1 MVHRTLAA
9 IPAYNEEVAIGSVVL
24 RCRAYVNEVLVI
36 DDGSQDRTTDVA
48 KLAKAT
54 VYQHHY
60 NAGKGAAI
68 HSALQYARL
77 KGFDAMVFLDG
88 DGQHDPAFIPD
99 LLEPIL
105 AGDADVVVGRREKH
119 TSKMPMYRRFG
130 MRLLDLLTAVGGLD
144 QIRDSQSGYRAL
156 SRAAIDALNL
166 QERDF
171 AVESEMLIE
180 AKERELRVVEVPISV
195 RYDVDGSTK
204 APIIHGIGAVDRIL
218 RIVASRHPL
227 LFIGIPATALLFV
240 GLWLGVDTLVVY
252 YTQDFYAEGKAL
264 ITVIFLMLGALA
276 LFSAIILNAMPKAIL
291 RAEAIRNHRRPPGEL
306 K

>member
-1 MVHRTLAA
+1 MVHRTLAV

-24 RCRAYVNEVLVI
+24 RCRAFVDEVLVI

-77 KGFDAMVFLDG
+77 KGVHAMVLLDG
-88 DGQHDPAFIPD
+88 DGQHDPSYIPD

-105 AGDADVVVGRREKH
+105 SGEADIVVGRREKH
-119 TSKMPMYRRFG
+119 TSKMPTYRRFG
-130 MRLLDLLTAVGGLD
+130 MRLLDLLTAVGGMD
-144 QIRDSQSGYRAL
+144 QIRDSQSGFRAL
-156 SRAAIDALNL
+156 SRTAIDALNL

-180 AKERELRVVEVPISV
+180 AKERGLRVVEVPISV

-204 APIIHGIGAVDRIL
+204 GPVIHGIGAVDRIL

-227 LFIGIPATALLFV
+227 LFIGVPATALLLV